1 MGHHPELWYEAAQ
14 FLVRMSRD
22 LTDSGDMIGGKKLGD
37 DAADLYRRAT
47 SILMKQNPLIHFA
60 YANFEEGRGKL
71 DKCHQIYQKLTD
83 ITDMDP
89 TLTFIQ
95 YMRFARRSEGIKG
108 TFYSPI
114 KHLKMFFCQIS
125 EIKMI

>member
-14 FLVRMSRD
+14 YLVRMSRD

-60 YANFEEGRGKL
+60 YANFEEGRGKF

-108 TFYSPI
+108 TFYY
-114 KHLKMFFCQIS
+114 KFTK
-125 EIKMI
+125 EIALC